1 MLKDIIKNKK
11 AFTLIEIIV
20 VLFII
25 SLALLGIISLIV
37 QSIRAQDYNKKVVI
51 ANQLSQEGIEL
62 IRQVRD
68 NNWKNGTPFFT
79 NLSDTVGLRNTY
91 YMDYGDSLPSILVNN
106 NDRIL
111 QVSPSGFFV
120 HSSLYDDSIFS
131 RDIQV
136 ELVDTTLLRV
146 ISTVYWTSLGINQS
160 YATETLLYDWY

>member
-68 NNWKNGTPFFT
+68 NNWKNSVPFYT
-79 NLSDTVGLRNTY
+79 NLSDTIGLRNTY
-91 YMDYGDSLPSILVNN
+91 YMDYNDSLPNLLINSDDSV
-106 NDRIL
+106 L
-111 QVSPSGFFV
+111 QINANGFFV
-120 HSSLYDDSIFS
+120 HSNLYDDSIFS

-136 ELVDTTLLRV
+136 ELVDTTHLRV
-146 ISTVYWTSLGINQS
+146 ISTVYWTSLGISQD